1 MAAVWCLSLIPKIL
15 FLNLDMKKNKKEF
28 LPESFTKSSLVT
40 EVLTMAV
47 NSLWSNKLRTGL
59 TMLGIIIGISSVVG
73 VTSIGQG
80 VKQATEKQIQ
90 SLGSD
95 VILVLAG
102 AASSGGISQGGGS
115 ASTLTVADAEAAA
128 RQVTAARKVTA
139 FLQRGNIQ
147 VVYNGQN
154 IATTLLGTD
163 LNYPDV
169 KDAYPQEGQFFT
181 QTDLDNANSVAVLG
195 TKVRDQLFGKE
206 SAIGAEIRIQN
217 KLYRV
222 IGVMPSKGA
231 VGPTDQDDRLF
242 IPLSN
247 MSSQIVGNNAVSGV
261 AISGFWIA
269 AKDSTQIDAAQFQ
282 VTNLLRLRHN
292 IYPPQLDDFRI
303 INQVDVI
310 NTFTSIISLF
320 TVLLVAIAGIS
331 LVVGGIGIANIMLV
345 SVVER
350 TKEIGLRKALGA
362 SYFAILTQ
370 FLTEAVVVSSV
381 GGMIGI
387 FVGIGITITGTKI
400 MKVPLVISP
409 LSIIA
414 GLGMSVSVG
423 LIAGV
428 VPARNAAKLD
438 AIVALRSE

>member
-1 MAAVWCLSLIPKIL
+1 M
-15 FLNLDMKKNKKEF
+15 NKNKKEF
-28 LPESFTKSSLVT
+28 LPESLTKTSLVT

-80 VKQATEKQIQ
+80 VKKATEKQIQ

-128 RQVTAARKVTA
+128 SQVTAARKVTA
-139 FLQRGNIQ
+139 FLQRVNIQ

-195 TKVRDQLFGKE
+195 TKVRDQLFGEE

-222 IGVMPSKGA
+222 IGVMPPKGA
-231 VGPTDQDDRLF
+231 VGPTDQDDRVF

-269 AKDSTQIDAAQFQ
+269 AKDGTQIDAAQFQ

>member
-1 MAAVWCLSLIPKIL
+1 M
-15 FLNLDMKKNKKEF
+15 NNNKKDF
-28 LPESFTKSSLVT
+28 LPESLTKSSLVS

-47 NSLWSNKLRTGL
+47 HSLWSNKLRTGL

-80 VKQATEKQIQ
+80 VKKATEKQIQ

-115 ASTLTVADAEAAA
+115 ASTLTVADAQAVA
-128 RQVTAARKVTA
+128 RQVTASRNVTA

-147 VVYNGQN
+147 VVYNSQN

-181 QTDLDNANSVAVLG
+181 QTDLDNANSVAILG
-195 TKVRDQLFGKE
+195 TKVRDQLFGAE

-222 IGVMPSKGA
+222 IGVMPPKGA
-231 VGPTDQDDRLF
+231 VGPTDQDDRIF

-269 AKDSTQIDAAQFQ
+269 AKDGTQIDAAQFQ
-282 VTNLLRLRHN
+282 VTTLLRLRHN

-320 TVLLVAIAGIS
+320 TVLLVVIAGIS

-387 FVGIGITITGTKI
+387 FVGIGITIAGTQI

-409 LSIIA
+409 LSIVA
-414 GLGMSVSVG
+414 GFGMSVTVG

>member
-1 MAAVWCLSLIPKIL
+1 M
-15 FLNLDMKKNKKEF
+15 NKNKKEF
-28 LPESFTKSSLVT
+28 LPESLTKTSLVT

-80 VKQATEKQIQ
+80 VKKATEKQIQ

-128 RQVTAARKVTA
+128 SQVTAARKVTA

-195 TKVRDQLFGKE
+195 TKVRDQLFGEE

-222 IGVMPSKGA
+222 IGVMPPKGA
-231 VGPTDQDDRLF
+231 VGPTDQDDRVF

-269 AKDSTQIDAAQFQ
+269 AKDGTQIDAAQFQ

>member
-1 MAAVWCLSLIPKIL
+1 M
-15 FLNLDMKKNKKEF
+15 NNNKKDF
-28 LPESFTKSSLVT
+28 LPESLTKSSLVS

-47 NSLWSNKLRTGL
+47 HSLWSNKLRTGL

-80 VKQATEKQIQ
+80 VKKATEKQIQ

-115 ASTLTVADAEAAA
+115 ASTLTVADAQAVA
-128 RQVTAARKVTA
+128 RQVTASRNVTA

-147 VVYNGQN
+147 VVYNSQN

-181 QTDLDNANSVAVLG
+181 QTDLDNANSVAILG
-195 TKVRDQLFGKE
+195 TKVRDQLFGAE

-222 IGVMPSKGA
+222 IGVMPPKGA
-231 VGPTDQDDRLF
+231 VGPTDQDDRVF

-269 AKDSTQIDAAQFQ
+269 AKDGTQIDAAQFQ

-387 FVGIGITITGTKI
+387 FVGIGITITGTQI
-400 MKVPLVISP
+400 MKVPLIISP
-409 LSIIA
+409 LSIVA
-414 GLGMSVSVG
+414 GLGMSVTVG

>member
-1 MAAVWCLSLIPKIL
+1 MS
-15 FLNLDMKKNKKEF
+15 NHKKEF
-28 LPESFTKSSLVT
+28 LPVSLTKSSLVT

-47 NSLWSNKLRTGL
+47 HSLWSNKLRTGL

-80 VKQATEKQIQ
+80 VKKATEKQIQ

-115 ASTLTVADAEAAA
+115 ASTLTVTDAEAVA

-154 IATTLLGTD
+154 IATTVLGTD

-181 QTDLDNANSVAVLG
+181 QTDLDNANSVAILG
-195 TKVRDQLFGKE
+195 TKVRDQLFGQE

-222 IGVMPSKGA
+222 IGVMPPKGA

-370 FLTEAVVVSSV
+370 FLTEAIVVSSV
-381 GGMIGI
+381 GGIIGI
-387 FVGIGITITGTKI
+387 VVGVVIAIAGTQI
-400 MKVPLVISP
+400 MKVPLIISP
-409 LSIIA
+409 LSIVA
-414 GLGMSVSVG
+414 GFGMSVTVG

>member
-1 MAAVWCLSLIPKIL
+1 MNKH
-15 FLNLDMKKNKKEF
+15 KKEF
-28 LPESFTKSSLVT
+28 LPESLTKSSLVS

-80 VKQATEKQIQ
+80 VKKATEKQIQ

-128 RQVTAARKVTA
+128 SQVTAARGVTA

-147 VVYNGQN
+147 VVYDGKN
-154 IATTLLGTD
+154 IATTVLGTD

-169 KDAYPQEGQFFT
+169 KDAYPQEGVFFS
-181 QTDLDNANSVAVLG
+181 QEDLDNAKPVAVLG
-195 TKVRDQLFGKE
+195 TKVRDQLFGNQ
-206 SAIGAEIRIQN
+206 SPIGSEIRIQN
-217 KLYRV
+217 QLYRV
-222 IGVMPSKGA
+222 IGVMPRKGA
-231 VGPTDQDDRLF
+231 VGPTDQDDRVF

-247 MSSQIVGNNAVSGV
+247 MSSRIVGNNAVSGI

-292 IYPPQLDDFRI
+292 IYPPQTDDFRI

-310 NTFTSIISLF
+310 NTFTTVISLF

-370 FLTEAVVVSSV
+370 FLTEAVVVSSI
-381 GGMIGI
+381 GGTIGI
-387 FVGIGITITGTKI
+387 VVGVVIAIAGSQI

-409 LSIIA
+409 LSIVA

>member
-1 MAAVWCLSLIPKIL
+1 M
-15 FLNLDMKKNKKEF
+15 NNHKKEF
-28 LPESFTKSSLVT
+28 LPESLTKSSLVS

-128 RQVTAARKVTA
+128 SQITAARGVTA

-147 VVYNGQN
+147 VVYNGEN
-154 IATTLLGTD
+154 IATTVLGTD

-169 KDAYPQEGQFFT
+169 KDAHPQEGIFFS
-181 QTDLDNANSVAVLG
+181 QEDLDNAKPVAVLG
-195 TKVRDQLFGKE
+195 TKVRDQLFGNQ
-206 SAIGAEIRIQN
+206 SPIGAEIRIQN

-222 IGVMPSKGA
+222 IGVMPPKGA

-310 NTFTSIISLF
+310 NTFTTVISLF

-387 FVGIGITITGTKI
+387 FVGIGITITGTQI

-409 LSIIA
+409 LSIVA

>member
-1 MAAVWCLSLIPKIL
+1 M
-15 FLNLDMKKNKKEF
+15 NKNKKEF
-28 LPESFTKSSLVT
+28 LPESFTKSSLVS

-128 RQVTAARKVTA
+128 SQITAARGVTA

-147 VVYNGQN
+147 VVYNGEN
-154 IATTLLGTD
+154 IATTVLGTD

-169 KDAYPQEGQFFT
+169 KDAHPQEGIFFS
-181 QTDLDNANSVAVLG
+181 QEDLDNAKPVAVLG
-195 TKVRDQLFGKE
+195 TKVRDQLFGNQ
-206 SAIGAEIRIQN
+206 SPIGAEIRIQN

-222 IGVMPSKGA
+222 IGVMPPKGA

-310 NTFTSIISLF
+310 NTFTTVISLF

-387 FVGIGITITGTKI
+387 VVGIGITITGTQI

-409 LSIIA
+409 LSIVA

>member
-1 MAAVWCLSLIPKIL
+1 MNKH
-15 FLNLDMKKNKKEF
+15 KKEF
-28 LPESFTKSSLVT
+28 LPESLTKSSLVS

-80 VKQATEKQIQ
+80 VKKATEKQIQ

-128 RQVTAARKVTA
+128 SQVTAARGVTA

-147 VVYNGQN
+147 VVYDGKN
-154 IATTLLGTD
+154 IATTVLGTD

-169 KDAYPQEGQFFT
+169 KDAYPQEGVFFS
-181 QTDLDNANSVAVLG
+181 QEDLDNAKPVAVLG
-195 TKVRDQLFGKE
+195 TKVRDQLFGNQ
-206 SAIGAEIRIQN
+206 SPIGAEIRIQN
-217 KLYRV
+217 QLYRV
-222 IGVMPSKGA
+222 IGVMPRKGA
-231 VGPTDQDDRLF
+231 VGPTDQDDRVF

-247 MSSQIVGNNAVSGV
+247 MSSRIVGNNAVSGI

-310 NTFTSIISLF
+310 NTFTNVISLF

-387 FVGIGITITGTKI
+387 FVGIGITIAGTQI
-400 MKVPLVISP
+400 MKVPLIISP
-409 LSIIA
+409 LSIVA

>member
-1 MAAVWCLSLIPKIL
+1 M
-15 FLNLDMKKNKKEF
+15 NNHKKEF
-28 LPESFTKSSLVT
+28 LPESFTKSSLVS

-128 RQVTAARKVTA
+128 SQITAARGVTA

-147 VVYNGQN
+147 VVYNGEN
-154 IATTLLGTD
+154 IATTVLGTD

-169 KDAYPQEGQFFT
+169 KDAHPQEGIFFS
-181 QTDLDNANSVAVLG
+181 QEDLDNAKPVAVLG
-195 TKVRDQLFGKE
+195 TKVRDQLFGNQ
-206 SAIGAEIRIQN
+206 SPIGAEIRIQN

-222 IGVMPSKGA
+222 IGVMPPKGA

-310 NTFTSIISLF
+310 NTFTTVISLF

-387 FVGIGITITGTKI
+387 VVGIGITITGTQI

-409 LSIIA
+409 LSIVA

>member
-1 MAAVWCLSLIPKIL
+1 M
-15 FLNLDMKKNKKEF
+15 NNNKKDF
-28 LPESFTKSSLVT
+28 LPESLTKSSLVS

-47 NSLWSNKLRTGL
+47 HSLWSNKLRTGL

-80 VKQATEKQIQ
+80 VKKATEKQIQ

-115 ASTLTVADAEAAA
+115 ASTLTVADAQAVA
-128 RQVTAARKVTA
+128 RQVTASRNVTA

-147 VVYNGQN
+147 VVYNSQN

-181 QTDLDNANSVAVLG
+181 QTDLDNANSVAILG
-195 TKVRDQLFGKE
+195 TKVRDQLFGAE

-222 IGVMPSKGA
+222 IGVMPPKGA
-231 VGPTDQDDRLF
+231 VGPTDQDDRIF

-269 AKDSTQIDAAQFQ
+269 AKDGTQIDAAQFQ

-320 TVLLVAIAGIS
+320 TVLLVVIAGIS

-387 FVGIGITITGTKI
+387 FVGIGITIAGTQI

-409 LSIIA
+409 LSIVA
-414 GLGMSVSVG
+414 GFGMSVTVG

>member
-1 MAAVWCLSLIPKIL
+1 M
-15 FLNLDMKKNKKEF
+15 NNNKKDF
-28 LPESFTKSSLVT
+28 LPESLTKSSLVS

-47 NSLWSNKLRTGL
+47 HSLWSNKLRTGL

-80 VKQATEKQIQ
+80 VKKATEKQIQ

-115 ASTLTVADAEAAA
+115 ASTLTVADAQAVA
-128 RQVTAARKVTA
+128 RQVTASRNVTA

-147 VVYNGQN
+147 VVYNSQN

-181 QTDLDNANSVAVLG
+181 QTDLDNANSVAILG
-195 TKVRDQLFGKE
+195 TKVRDQLFGAE

-222 IGVMPSKGA
+222 IGVMPPKGA
-231 VGPTDQDDRLF
+231 VGPTDQDDRIF

-247 MSSQIVGNNAVSGV
+247 MSSRIVGNNAVSGI

-310 NTFTSIISLF
+310 NTFTNVISLF

-370 FLTEAVVVSSV
+370 FLTEAVVVSSI
-381 GGMIGI
+381 GGTIGI
-387 FVGIGITITGTKI
+387 VVGVVIAITGTQI

-409 LSIIA
+409 LSIVA

>member
-1 MAAVWCLSLIPKIL
+1 M
-15 FLNLDMKKNKKEF
+15 NNHKKEF
-28 LPESFTKSSLVT
+28 LPESLTKSSLIT

-47 NSLWSNKLRTGL
+47 HSLWSNKLRTGL
-59 TMLGIIIGISSVVG
+59 TMLGMIIGISSVVG

-80 VKQATEKQIQ
+80 VKKATEQQIQ

-102 AASSGGISQGGGS
+102 AARSGGMGQGGGS

-128 RQVTAARKVTA
+128 SQVTAARGVTA

-147 VVYNGQN
+147 VVYDGEN
-154 IATTLLGTD
+154 IATTVLGTD

-169 KDAYPQEGQFFT
+169 KDTYPQEGVFFS
-181 QTDLDNANSVAVLG
+181 QEDLDKAKPVAVLG
-195 TKVRDQLFGKE
+195 TKVRDQLFGNK
-206 SAIGAEIRIQN
+206 SPIGAEIRIQN

-222 IGVMPSKGA
+222 IGVMPPKGA

-247 MSSQIVGNNAVSGV
+247 MSSRIVGNNAVSGV

-269 AKDSTQIDAAQFQ
+269 AKDSTQIDATQFQ

-310 NTFTSIISLF
+310 NTFTTVISLF

-362 SYFAILTQ
+362 SHFAILTQ

-381 GGMIGI
+381 GGTIGI
-387 FVGIGITITGTKI
+387 VVGVVIAIAGSQI

-409 LSIIA
+409 LSIVA
-414 GLGMSVSVG
+414 GFGMSVSVG